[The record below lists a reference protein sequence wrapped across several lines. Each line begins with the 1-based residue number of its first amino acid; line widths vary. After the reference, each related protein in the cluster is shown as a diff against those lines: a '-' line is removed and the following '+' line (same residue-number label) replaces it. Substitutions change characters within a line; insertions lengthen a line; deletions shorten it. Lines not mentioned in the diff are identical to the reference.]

1 LADTI
6 EKRVGDLEQMVWDIP
21 RLINIRFD
29 GVRDQLNAQSARLD
43 AQSARLDAQSARL
56 DAQGARL
63 ATLEGKIDALPR
75 VLAEMLTEMLDER
88 ERRKS

>member
-1 LADTI
+1 MADTI
-6 EKRVGDLEQMVWDIP
+6 EKRVDDLEQMVWDIP
-21 RLINIRFD
+21 RLINMRFD

-75 VLAEMLTEMLDER
+75 VLTEMLDER

>member
-1 LADTI
+1 MADTI
-6 EKRVGDLEQMVWDIP
+6 EKRVGDLEQMDWDIP
-21 RLINIRFD
+21 RLINMRFD

-75 VLAEMLTEMLDER
+75 VLAEMLDER

>member
-21 RLINIRFD
+21 RLLNMRFD
-29 GVRDQLNAQSARLD
+29 GVRDQLN